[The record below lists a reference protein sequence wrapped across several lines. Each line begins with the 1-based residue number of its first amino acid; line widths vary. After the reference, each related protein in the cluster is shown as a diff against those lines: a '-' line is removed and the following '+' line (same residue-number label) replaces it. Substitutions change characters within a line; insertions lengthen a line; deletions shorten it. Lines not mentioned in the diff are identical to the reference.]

1 MTVSQHLGERVAA
14 LVDGELDHEARDRAL
29 AHIAHCADCRADVE
43 GQRAVK
49 ELLRR
54 SGAPSPDAGTLA
66 GLLAL
71 AAPGGPL
78 PPRARSMPLAPL
90 VPELPPPSRW
100 RSRTPQGPVARS
112 AGSTRPTGRADGRR
126 PAAAARRPARRVR
139 LAAAGTLSAA
149 GLVLATAFVAGGST
163 GASAVVPPVAELSVE
178 HSRTSTA
185 VTVGDPGLGLM
196 TTVGGSAGS
205 GSVGTG
211 LLQR

>member
-1 MTVSQHLGERVAA
+1 MTLSQHLGDRVAA

-29 AHIAHCADCRADVE
+29 AHIAHCAACRAEVE
-43 GQRAVK
+43 AHRAVK
-49 ELLRR
+49 EMLRR
-54 SGAPSPDAGTLA
+54 AVAPRPDAGTVTD
-66 GLLAL
+66 LLAL

-100 RSRTPQGPVARS
+100 PSRQPPSPMARS
-112 AGSTRPTGRADGRR
+112 ASTTRPAGRGDRQR
-126 PAAAARRPARRVR
+126 PGTAARRPASRVR
-139 LAAAGTLSAA
+139 LVAAGTLSAA
-149 GLVLATAFVAGGST
+149 GLVLGTAFVAGGST
-163 GASAVVPPVAELSVE
+163 GSNTVVPSVAELSVE
-178 HSRTSTA
+178 HSRASTA

-196 TTVGGSAGS
+196 TPVGGSASS